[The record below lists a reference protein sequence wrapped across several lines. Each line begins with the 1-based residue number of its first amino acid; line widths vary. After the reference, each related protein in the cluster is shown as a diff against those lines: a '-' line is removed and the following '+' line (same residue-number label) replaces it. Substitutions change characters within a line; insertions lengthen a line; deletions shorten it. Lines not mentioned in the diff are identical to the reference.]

1 MPVEHISAPPDSNN
15 SKRGLQ
21 GRGFGGFEGGGGYA
35 PLPEWSQMEA
45 MVILPI
51 SCFHHMAVDRIS
63 GPPESNNSKRGLQG
77 HGFGG
82 FEGGGGYPR
91 LSEWSQME
99 AMVILPIS
107 YLHDI
112 AVKCLVFLSY
122 TPSNSSALCAMCINS
137 FLRRRFKS
145 IPTCDGFDTHVDYHT
160 LISKVENLSISRVV
174 VPHVFKL

>member
-122 TPSNSSALCAMCINS
+122 TPSNSSALCAM
-137 FLRRRFKS
+137 
-145 IPTCDGFDTHVDYHT
+145 PTCASMFF
-160 LISKVENLSISRVV
+160 LL
-174 VPHVFKL
+174 

>member
-1 MPVEHISAPPDSNN
+1 
-15 SKRGLQ
+15 
-21 GRGFGGFEGGGGYA
+21 
-35 PLPEWSQMEA
+35 MEA

-112 AVKCLVFLSY
+112 AVKCLVFLTY
-122 TPSNSSALCAMCINS
+122 TPSNSSALCAMVTVQQKVKPAFTNDQPRGVTHLKIQLICTNS
-137 FLRRRFKS
+137 QFE
-145 IPTCDGFDTHVDYHT
+145 C
-160 LISKVENLSISRVV
+160 
-174 VPHVFKL
+174 